1 MTAAGFLALILAL
14 GAVEMDLRSRRIA
27 NVWLAAGWAAGFW
40 IQLSPGGR
48 GAAAFAAGS
57 FLPLALLAVLFWFRM
72 LGAGDIKLLS
82 ALGGLMG
89 ASAVLQ
95 CIFWISVWSGVLHR
109 NFICLR
115 QLVAASFIF
124 FPLYQRVFINE
135 NQGSLPEGE

>member
-57 FLPLALLAVLFWFRM
+57 LLPLALLAYQTSVC
-72 LGAGDIKLLS
+72 AGRPDGGFGGTSVHLL
-82 ALGGLMG
+82 
-89 ASAVLQ
+89 V
-95 CIFWISVWSGVLHR
+95 ISVWSSVLHR

-124 FPLYQRVFINE
+124 FPLYQRVFNNE

>member
-57 FLPLALLAVLFWFRM
+57 LLPLALLAVLFPD
-72 LGAGDIKLLS
+72 AGRRRYQTSVCAGRPDGGFGGTSVHLL
-82 ALGGLMG
+82 
-89 ASAVLQ
+89 V
-95 CIFWISVWSGVLHR
+95 ISVWSGVLHR

-124 FPLYQRVFINE
+124 FPLYQRVFNNE